1 MSAPAARADRILA
14 QTRFEAVTI
23 LRNGEQFL
31 VSIILP
37 LLAMLVLTYSP
48 FPELA
53 EPRINVVAPGV
64 LALAVVSIA
73 FTGQAIATGFDRRYG
88 VLRLLGVTPLG
99 RGGLI
104 VAKTLAVL
112 VFYVLQL
119 VILGG
124 VALAL
129 GWRPALA
136 GILPLALS
144 LVAGV
149 LCFVAL
155 ALLIAG
161 TMRAEAVLAVANLLW
176 VVFLG
181 LGLIIPTSAL
191 PGAVGAVAAW
201 LPSGLLGDAAR
212 AAALDGAWPVL
223 LWVGLLAWAALAG
236 LLARR
241 FFTWSD

>member
-1 MSAPAARADRILA
+1 M
-14 QTRFEAVTI
+14 TI

-31 VSIILP
+31 ISIILP
-37 LLAMLVLTYSP
+37 LMALLGLTYSP
-48 FPELA
+48 FPELS
-53 EPRINVVAPGV
+53 EPRIDVVAPGI

-104 VAKTLAVL
+104 VGKTLAVL
-112 VFYVLQL
+112 LFYTLQL
-119 VILGG
+119 VVLAG
-124 VALAL
+124 VALAI
-129 GWRPALA
+129 GWRPSIA
-136 GILPLALS
+136 GLLPLALT
-144 LVAGV
+144 LVCGV
-149 LCFVAL
+149 VCFVAL

-181 LGLIIPTSAL
+181 LGLVLPTSSL
-191 PGAVGAVAAW
+191 PGAVGPLAAW

-212 AAALDGAWPVL
+212 AASLDGSWAWTAWLALV
-223 LWVGLLAWAALAG
+223 AWAAVAG

-241 FFTWSD
+241 SFRWSD

>member
-1 MSAPAARADRILA
+1 MSAPAAPTQRILA
-14 QTRFEAVTI
+14 QTRFEAMTI

-37 LLAMLVLTYSP
+37 LMAMLALTYSP
-48 FPELA
+48 FPDLD
-53 EPRINVVAPGV
+53 EPRIDVVAPGV

-73 FTGQAIATGFDRRYG
+73 FTGQAIATAFDRRYG
-88 VLRLLGVTPLG
+88 VLRLLGITPLG

-104 VAKTLAVL
+104 VGKALAVL
-112 VFYVLQL
+112 FFYGLQVL
-119 VILGG
+119 VLGG

-129 GWRPALA
+129 GWRPLPA
-136 GILPLALS
+136 GLLPLAVT
-144 LVAGV
+144 LVLGV

-155 ALLIAG
+155 ALLVAG

-181 LGLIIPTSAL
+181 LGLIIPTTTL
-191 PGAVGAVAAW
+191 PEGVGAVAAW
-201 LPSGLLGDAAR
+201 VPSGLLGDAAR
-212 AAALDGAWPVL
+212 EAAIDGSWPWPAWVILAL
-223 LWVGLLAWAALAG
+223 WATGAG

-241 FFTWSD
+241 TFRWSD

>member
-37 LLAMLVLTYSP
+37 LLAMFGLTYSP

-112 VFYVLQL
+112 LFYVLQL

-129 GWRPALA
+129 GWRPALG
-136 GILPLALS
+136 GILPLAIS

-161 TMRAEAVLAVANLLW
+161 TLRAEAVLAVANLLW

-191 PGAVGAVAAW
+191 PGAVGPIAAW

-223 LWVGLLAWAALAG
+223 QWVGLLAWAAVAG

>member
-1 MSAPAARADRILA
+1 MSTPAAPAQRILA
-14 QTRFEAVTI
+14 QTRFEATTI

-37 LLAMLVLTYSP
+37 LMALVALTYSP
-48 FPELA
+48 FPELD
-53 EPRINVVAPGV
+53 EPRIDVVAPGV

-104 VAKTLAVL
+104 VGKTLAVL
-112 VFYVLQL
+112 LFYLLQAA
-119 VILGG
+119 ILGG
-124 VALAL
+124 VALVL
-129 GWRPALA
+129 GWRPALV
-136 GILPLALS
+136 GLLPLAIT
-144 LVAGV
+144 LVCGV
-149 LCFVAL
+149 LAFVSF

-181 LGLIIPTSAL
+181 LGLVIPTGEL
-191 PGAVGAVAAW
+191 PGTVGAAAAW
-201 LPSGLLGDAAR
+201 LPPGLLGDAAR
-212 AAALDGAWPVL
+212 AAAIDGAWPWLAWLLLL
-223 LWVGLLAWAALAG
+223 LWGAIAA

-241 FFTWSD
+241 SFRWSD

>member
-1 MSAPAARADRILA
+1 MSAPAATAQRILA
-14 QTRFEAVTI
+14 QTRFEAMTI

-31 VSIILP
+31 ISIVLP
-37 LLAMLVLTYSP
+37 LMALLGLTYSP
-48 FPELA
+48 FPDLD
-53 EPRINVVAPGV
+53 EPRIDVVAPGV

-88 VLRLLGVTPLG
+88 VLRLLGITPLG

-104 VAKTLAVL
+104 AGKTLAVL
-112 VFYVLQL
+112 LFYALQVL
-119 VILGG
+119 ILGG
-124 VALAL
+124 IAIAV
-129 GWRPALA
+129 GWRPDL
-136 GILPLALS
+136 GGLLPLAVTL
-144 LVAGV
+144 ACGV

-181 LGLIIPTSAL
+181 LGLIIPTDTL
-191 PGAVGAVAAW
+191 PGSVGAVAAW
-201 LPSGLLGDAAR
+201 LPPGLFGDAAR
-212 AAALDGAWPVL
+212 SAALDGSWPWLSWLLLL
-223 LWVGLLAWAALAG
+223 LWAAVAG

-241 FFTWSD
+241 TFRWSD

>member
-37 LLAMLVLTYSP
+37 LLAMFGLTYSP

-112 VFYVLQL
+112 LFYVLQL

-129 GWRPALA
+129 GWRPALG
-136 GILPLALS
+136 GILPLAIS

-161 TMRAEAVLAVANLLW
+161 TLRAEAVLAVANLLW

-191 PGAVGAVAAW
+191 SGAVGPIAAW

-223 LWVGLLAWAALAG
+223 QWVGLLAWAAVAG